1 MRRALPLLACVILAA
16 CVASRSDE
24 AAGIAHSAGLVAR
37 RFDAGPFV
45 LAGWQKPG
53 KAEGGTLTI
62 YLEGDGRAWINRGR
76 IAANP
81 TPDDPVALRL
91 AAADPAPAVLYLAR
105 PCQYVEG
112 ADFRHCAPLYWSS
125 GRFAPDVVAAT
136 TRAIDIA
143 KAETGAAKIELVGYS
158 GGGVLALLVAA
169 RRRDVADLITVAA
182 PLDTAAWTRHHGVS
196 PLSDSLDPVAVA
208 PDLATLPQVHF
219 VGGKD
224 DIVTRDVVESY
235 RHASGEGA
243 TIQIVSIAGYGH
255 ECCWAANWLARLV
268 QARDALGRPSLTAT
282 ARGPKPQRDPSIT
295 VIPAKAGIH
304 RAANSL

>member
-1 MRRALPLLACVILAA
+1 VRLRRKRHTLPLLLCALLAA
-16 CVASRSDE
+16 CVSSRNDE
-24 AAGIAHSAGLVAR
+24 AADIAQSAGLAAR

-45 LAGWQKPG
+45 LAAWQKPG
-53 KAEGGTLTI
+53 RAGGGTLTV

-76 IAANP
+76 VAENP

-112 ADFRHCAPLYWSS
+112 PDFRHCAPLYWST

-143 KAETGAAKIELVGYS
+143 KTETGAAKIELIGYS

-169 RRRDVADLITVAA
+169 RRQDVADLITVAA

-196 PLSDSLDPVAVA
+196 PLSDSLDPMAIA
-208 PDLATLPQVHF
+208 QDLAALPQVHF
-219 VGGKD
+219 VGGND
-224 DIVTRDVVESY
+224 EVVPREIVESY
-235 RHASGEGA
+235 RRASGESA
-243 TIQIVSIAGYGH
+243 AIQIVSIAGYGH
-255 ECCWAANWLARLV
+255 GCCWAENWPALV
-268 QARDALGRPSLTAT
+268 AQARGR
-282 ARGPKPQRDPSIT
+282 RDNT
-295 VIPAKAGIH
+295 GGAE
-304 RAANSL
+304 